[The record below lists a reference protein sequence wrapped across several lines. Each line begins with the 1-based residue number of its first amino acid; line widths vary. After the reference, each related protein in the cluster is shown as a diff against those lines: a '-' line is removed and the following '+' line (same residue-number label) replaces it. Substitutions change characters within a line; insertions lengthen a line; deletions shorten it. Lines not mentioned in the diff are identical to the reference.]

1 MVENVSIYS
10 FFCTI
15 LQNDMTSLRTPSM
28 RGDNKESHLYLHIEQ
43 KTLRKTEASDWFSH
57 L

>member
-57 L
+57 R